1 MTIRIL
7 IRISISFIALI
18 FITSNAGAQLS
29 KAVGLL
35 KADVVSSDGTTLP
48 GVSFSIFKGVDKL
61 TSTKSNSEGKIST
74 ILQPN
79 ATYRVAV
86 TSSGYMYHEDTVQVP
101 SLSAYQEFPLHIVLT
116 PLKDGQSFDLPTQ
129 IFVPNSSDISSTA
142 MPELGKIAN
151 ELKHNQKL
159 SVAVTVYP
167 DAPVVTKKDAAQQK
181 LVASR
186 ETSIR
191 SYFLGKSISSERFSV
206 ESVTTT
212 IPPGKFPPPPASAQT
227 PAKSK
232 KKKKSAAPAAPGLVP
247 QYVEIVAHVAQ

>member
-7 IRISISFIALI
+7 TRISISFIALI

-35 KADVVSSDGTTLP
+35 KGDVVSSDGTTLP

-61 TSTKSNSEGKIST
+61 TTTKSNSDGKVTT

-86 TSSGYMYHEDTVQVP
+86 ASSGYMFHEDTLQIP
-101 SLSAYQEFPLHIVLT
+101 ALSAYQEFPLHITLT
-116 PLKDGQSFDLPTQ
+116 PLRDGQSFDLPLQ

-167 DAPVVTKKDAAQQK
+167 DAPVVSKKDAAEQK
-181 LVASR
+181 LVAGR

-206 ESVTTT
+206 QSVTAT

-232 KKKKSAAPAAPGLVP
+232 KKKKAAAPAAPGLVP

>member
-1 MTIRIL
+1 MSIRIL
-7 IRISISFIALI
+7 TRISISFIALL
-18 FITSNAGAQLS
+18 FITTNAGAQLS

-35 KADVVSSDGTTLP
+35 KGDVVSSDGTTLP
-48 GVSFSIFKGVDKL
+48 GISFSIFKGVDKL
-61 TSTKSNSEGKIST
+61 TSTKSNSDGKVST

-86 TSSGYMYHEDTVQVP
+86 TSSGYMYHEDTLQIP

-116 PLKDGQSFDLPTQ
+116 PLRDGQPFDLPLQ
-129 IFVPNSSDISSTA
+129 VFVPKSSDISSAA

-181 LVASR
+181 LASAR
-186 ETSIR
+186 ETAIQ
-191 SYFLGKSISSERFSV
+191 SYFLGKSISSDRFSV
-206 ESVTTT
+206 ESITTT
-212 IPPGKFPPPPASAQT
+212 IPPGRFAPPPASTQT
-227 PAKSK
+227 SAKSK
-232 KKKKSAAPAAPGLVP
+232 KKKKGATPAAPSLIP
-247 QYVEIVAHVAQ
+247 QYVEVVAHVAQ